1 MDKTTPKKTTERE
14 LAEAIAACVN
24 DPLQEK
30 DPDGFSAFVNA
41 IEKRLT
47 QLASDSYNEGF
58 QACNNRWRNA

>member
-1 MDKTTPKKTTERE
+1 MNKTTLKKTTERE

-24 DPLQEK
+24 DPLEKK
-30 DPDGFSAFVNA
+30 DPEGFAKFIDN
-41 IEKRLT
+41 IEKRLL